1 MHVWTSSLLSF
12 LGAWN
17 DASARNVA
25 AELGLRRRLGRPR
38 RGTGRHLPTGRAVTC
53 AALQR
58 GTRQS
63 RPSARPGAAAGVGG
77 GGNIGS
83 DAPQLPSS
91 ATAPPRMAGSK
102 LNVSPL

>member
-38 RGTGRHLPTGRAVTC
+38 RSTGRHLPTGLAVTC

-63 RPSARPGAAAGVGG
+63 RPSARPGAAAGVDCSGHG
-77 GGNIGS
+77 
-83 DAPQLPSS
+83 APNYARDLHPINDDN
-91 ATAPPRMAGSK
+91 
-102 LNVSPL
+102 LNFKKTTGFERD